1 VIQPE
6 GDHRVRVTFQ
16 ESSSDDIIVAWVR
29 DGLTSATDIA
39 KEMDVSKGAISKR
52 ATRLIEQ
59 GRLEKH
65 KRDYA
70 LGPVE
75 QPNWHEGRD
84 WTKT

>member
-1 VIQPE
+1 
-6 GDHRVRVTFQ
+6 
-16 ESSSDDIIVAWVR
+16 
-29 DGLTSATDIA
+29 
-39 KEMDVSKGAISKR
+39 MDVSKGAISKR
-52 ATRLIEQ
+52 ATRLIEP

-75 QPNWHEGRD
+75 QPNRHEGRD